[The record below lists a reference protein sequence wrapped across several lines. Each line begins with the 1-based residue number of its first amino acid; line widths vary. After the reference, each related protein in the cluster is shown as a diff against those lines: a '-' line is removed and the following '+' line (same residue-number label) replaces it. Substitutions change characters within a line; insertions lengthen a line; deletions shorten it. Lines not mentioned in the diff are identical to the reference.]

1 VVRQL
6 RRQAPGRIRRG
17 RRKKLVAAFRFDLEW
32 KGHADWLAE
41 LRKEYPDE
49 VPASKIPRRPD
60 EAREELWHEFY
71 WQAWNVLRFDRQY
84 LDGGGELPITF
95 IAYDAFA
102 RRYGIEGEA
111 FDRFHIFMTAIDS
124 EWLSYSVEKAK
135 QRKEAES

>member
-1 VVRQL
+1 MCRPC
-6 RRQAPGRIRRG
+6 RQAAGRIRRE
-17 RRKKLVAAFRFDLEW
+17 RRKKLTAAFRFDLEW

-49 VPASKIPRRPD
+49 IPASQIPRRPA

-84 LDGGGELPITF
+84 LDTGAETPISF
-95 IAYDAFA
+95 VAYDTFA

-111 FDRFHIFMTAIDS
+111 FDRFHIFMTAIDA
-124 EWLSYSVEKAK
+124 EWLRHSAEKAK